1 MEVVGGGGGSRS
13 CILETVDCV
22 EDDRATTITADGEG
36 GVCGGG
42 VWEALA
48 GRGIMTASIASAPP
62 PVRLLDEYNHP
73 QLPLRH
79 PHGAL

>member
-36 GVCGGG
+36 GGGG
-42 VWEALA
+42 VGSARRTGHYDGVNSIRSSSRQAA
-48 GRGIMTASIASAPP
+48 G
-62 PVRLLDEYNHP
+62 
-73 QLPLRH
+73 
-79 PHGAL
+79 